1 MPLKGDIY
9 HKMLDLFL
17 VLKAKKGDPDAFVS
31 LFKSYEPVLYNAAYK
46 VLHDEQDVA
55 DVMQETALL
64 AFQKISQ
71 LKNINYFNTWLY
83 RIMMNQCYQIHQKRI
98 PKIDIS
104 EVETISN
111 STSEDTIIFNEL
123 LNDLDIIY
131 RIPLVL
137 YYTSGFSIKEISQ
150 ILEEPVG
157 TVKSKLSRGR
167 ALLQK
172 EFISIQGD
180 DYCYGKI

>member
-1 MPLKGDIY
+1 MP
-9 HKMLDLFL
+9 DLLL
-17 VLKAKKGDPDAFVS
+17 VLKAKKGDSDAFVS

-46 VLHDEQDVA
+46 ILHDEQDVA
-55 DVMQETALL
+55 DALQETALL

-71 LKNINYFNTWLY
+71 LKNARYFNTWLY
-83 RIMMNQCYQIHQKRI
+83 RIMMNECFQIYQKRA
-98 PKIDIS
+98 PKFDLS
-104 EVETISN
+104 DVEPVVE
-111 STSEDTIIFNEL
+111 STSEDTVILNEL

-137 YYTSGFSIKEISQ
+137 YYTSGFSIKEIAQ
-150 ILEEPVG
+150 ILDEPIG
-157 TVKSKLSRGR
+157 TIKSRLSRGR

-180 DYCYGKI
+180 DYYYGKI